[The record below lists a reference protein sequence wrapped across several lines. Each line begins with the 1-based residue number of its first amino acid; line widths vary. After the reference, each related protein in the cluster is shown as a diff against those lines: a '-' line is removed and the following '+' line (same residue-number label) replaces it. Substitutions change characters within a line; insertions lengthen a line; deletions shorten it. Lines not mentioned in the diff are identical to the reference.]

1 MYNPVNVAADVA
13 ALRGAM
19 RNTPVG
25 RLQNLG
31 PRGKGTL
38 AALLVQL
45 PAKAQQAARELSA
58 DVTALRQR
66 EELIKARLAG
76 ASAANASLPP
86 PMVLLEVQQELADR
100 CARLLAV
107 AGPSVGEAL
116 LRLLTHA
123 QGDAAMRA
131 ALGVPAAEASASA
144 SASSPGAW
152 GSGGGGGGGGSV
164 YTATHSVR
172 SVVQGRNVNTRGAV
186 ANSRAAATLAHTL
199 DQRSVVAHVSGVI
212 PQVGWGS
219 VVNPLAT
226 ASSSSSGSG
235 SGSGSGSSGVPGGG
249 WLPTSKLVPHVSRT
263 KFAPPLPPP
272 PATSLTLDGIL
283 PDGSRDLWGIVS
295 KARSSAITGEHLAG
309 GLASTRSLIFADN
322 PENVNYYA
330 RAVKKY
336 GATDRGETS
345 ISGLWAQVYGTEPQA
360 AASPPPPPQRP
371 GGMASTKGPWQPTAT
386 STLLL
391 QRAASPSRGPALRR
405 EGRAQSPE
413 QRWLQSLRGGA
424 EGARGSREGEQAP
437 LSLSPAQHTL
447 PPEARGSSSSSSSA
461 RPAAAAAA
469 AAAGVAG
476 ELQAGDFR
484 GLSSLRAAAAASS
497 ELAGGQGADRRSELE
512 SWFSDAQA
520 LQDMLS
526 R

>member
-1 MYNPVNVAADVA
+1 
-13 ALRGAM
+13 
-19 RNTPVG
+19 
-25 RLQNLG
+25 
-31 PRGKGTL
+31 
-38 AALLVQL
+38 
-45 PAKAQQAARELSA
+45 
-58 DVTALRQR
+58 
-66 EELIKARLAG
+66 
-76 ASAANASLPP
+76 
-86 PMVLLEVQQELADR
+86 MVLLEVQQELADR

-226 ASSSSSGSG
+226 ASSSGSS

-360 AASPPPPPQRP
+360 AASPPPPPPPPQRQQQQQQQHRQQPRP

-424 EGARGSREGEQAP
+424 EGARGSRKGEQAP

-447 PPEARGSSSSSSSA
+447 PPEARGSSSSSSSSA